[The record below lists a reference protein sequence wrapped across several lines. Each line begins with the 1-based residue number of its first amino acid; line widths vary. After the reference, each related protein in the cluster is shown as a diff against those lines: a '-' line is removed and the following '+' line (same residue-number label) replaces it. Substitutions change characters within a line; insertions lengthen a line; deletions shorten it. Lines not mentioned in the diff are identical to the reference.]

1 MIQKVINTIEK
12 NLMFNKGDIVIVAVS
27 GGPDSMCLLHLLNQ
41 LSKQL
46 QLKLIVA
53 HVNHCLRG
61 LEADKDQEFVHN
73 FCEDFKIECYSKRID
88 INEIAKI
95 NNVSSETAG
104 RNARYE
110 YFNELKN
117 KFKANKIALA
127 HNANDQAETI
137 LMRIIRGTGLEGL
150 VGIKP
155 VRDGIFIR
163 PLIDITRNKIEEY
176 CDRNNINPRI
186 DKTNSQNIYT
196 RNKIRLELIPY
207 IEKNFNSDIVTG
219 LIRLG
224 DIAKKDND
232 FIEKQV
238 DFSYKKY
245 CYTKQG
251 KGIIKGEAFNED
263 EAVLSRLIRRTFQE
277 VNGNLYNFEKVHI
290 YDIISIQKQGT
301 GKEVTLPS
309 SVNAI
314 NDYGDII
321 ITKKQKSSEFERY
334 EFYLHINE
342 KNIIQHIGNNIILKL
357 LENENKINLTEK
369 PNIRNFDFDKIKGD
383 IIVRNRKGGDKF
395 TPFGMKG
402 TKKLKDLFIDL
413 KVKKEERDKI
423 PLICFGGD
431 IAWIVGYRVSD
442 KFKITDN
449 TKNILQIKLESECS
463 K

>member
-1 MIQKVINTIEK
+1 MIQKVISTIEK
-12 NLMFNKGDIVIVAVS
+12 NLMLDKGDTVIVAVS
-27 GGPDSMCLLHLLNQ
+27 GGPDSMCLLHLLNELSDQ
-41 LSKQL
+41 LE
-46 QLKLIVA
+46 LKLIVA

-61 LEADKDQEFVHN
+61 LEADKDQEFVHD
-73 FCEDFKIECYSKRID
+73 FCDDLKIECYSKRID
-88 INEIAKI
+88 INKIAEI

-104 RNARYE
+104 RDARYE

-127 HNANDQAETI
+127 HNANDQAETV

-155 VRDGIFIR
+155 VREDIFVR
-163 PLIDITRNKIEEY
+163 PLINITRNQIEEY
-176 CDRNNINPRI
+176 CALNNIDPRL
-186 DKTNSQNIYT
+186 DKTNLESIYT

-207 IEKNFNSDIVTG
+207 IENNFNSDIVNG

-224 DIAKKDND
+224 DTAKKDND
-232 FIEKQV
+232 FIQKQV

-245 CYTKQG
+245 CHRKQG
-251 KGIIKGEAFNED
+251 KVIIKSEAFNED

-277 VNGNLYNFEKVHI
+277 VTGNLYNFEKVHI
-290 YDIISIQKQGT
+290 YDIINIQKQGT
-301 GKEVTLPS
+301 GKEITLPS
-309 SVNAI
+309 AVNAI

-321 ITKKQKSSEFERY
+321 ITKEEKSSELEKY

-342 KNIIQHIGNNIILKL
+342 ENIIAPIGKRITLKF
-357 LENENKINLTEK
+357 LENQKKINFTDK
-369 PNIRNFDFDKIKGD
+369 PNIRSFDFDKIKGD
-383 IIVRNRKGGDKF
+383 ITIRNRKDGDKF

-413 KVKKEERDKI
+413 KVKKGERSKI
-423 PLICFGGD
+423 PLICFGED
-431 IAWIVGYRVSD
+431 IAWIVGYRVSE